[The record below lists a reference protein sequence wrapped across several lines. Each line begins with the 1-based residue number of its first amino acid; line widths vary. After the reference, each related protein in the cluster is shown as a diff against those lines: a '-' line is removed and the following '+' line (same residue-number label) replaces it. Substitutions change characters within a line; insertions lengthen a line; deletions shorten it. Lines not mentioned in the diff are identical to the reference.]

1 MQDAGLGDNI
11 KLLNRESDNLFSGK
25 VMSPG
30 TVLVIIDR

>member
-25 VMSPG
+25 VTSSG
-30 TVLVIIDR
+30 TVQVVIDR